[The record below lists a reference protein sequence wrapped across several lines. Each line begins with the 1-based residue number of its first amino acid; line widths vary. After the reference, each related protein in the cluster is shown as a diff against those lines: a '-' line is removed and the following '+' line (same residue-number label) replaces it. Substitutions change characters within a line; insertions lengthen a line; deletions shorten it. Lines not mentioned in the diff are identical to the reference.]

1 MSQVSGSTARDNH
14 GLTHLPWVL
23 ESMGEAV
30 LVLDPHWRVVYA
42 NAAAGR
48 LLLDATADNGRLELA
63 EPASRHRL
71 AKAMA
76 VDEDAFELRLQGRG
90 LWLELRTRRQ
100 DTHLVILARD
110 ITAQRQA
117 QAALAESEH
126 RRQILSN
133 LTSDYAVSYRVG
145 DNGALELEWRVGDF
159 AGVIGHPSEQAP
171 GLAQMMRFVH
181 DDDREQIS
189 AALRRLLGGEP
200 IRDMELRVI
209 DAQGRQRWIRINAR
223 PIRDASGRVVRV
235 VGAVQNVTERKRIE
249 QVLRQ
254 SESWFRQAVEA
265 MAVGVYV
272 TDPRGR
278 LLRCNQRACEMWGRT
293 PPLRDDAQRY
303 CGSSRLLTAMGR
315 DLPHARCA
323 MAHTLRTGEPVHN
336 SEQVIERP
344 DGSQVTV
351 LVNASPVRDD
361 RGRMI
366 GAVNCL
372 VDITEHRRAEQ
383 ALRRSEAR
391 ERARAA
397 ELTALMDS
405 VPAVVFLSHDP
416 RGDRITG
423 SREAYEFLRVPPG
436 GNLSRSAPGAD
447 RPQHFRVFQ
456 NGRETPG
463 DQLPVQRAARGQW
476 VHNEEL
482 EVRFADGSVR
492 HLVGNACPVM
502 DERGDVRGSLAA
514 MIDITDRK
522 AVEQQLRDSQQ
533 QLRITLEAAH
543 VGTWQWDLRRNAIE
557 WSANMEPIH
566 GLAPGSFDG
575 LLGSYMARVHAEDRQ
590 PVRQA
595 IRRALAGRD
604 EYRVEYRYHPDDGST
619 LWMESRG
626 RVVRDQRGE
635 PVRVTGVCINTTE
648 RKRAE
653 QALRDSEQRFRAIF
667 HGAQDPV
674 LVYSVDEAGQPG
686 AFLEVND
693 AAVAFY
699 GYSERQFQSMTV
711 RDLIVSSQIL
721 EHFPDYVQRL
731 RRGESVLAQSAHRRR
746 DGRTV
751 DVEARAHLISLNGV
765 TAILSVVRD
774 ITHHKRQQEQL
785 LSFNELLE
793 REVRH
798 RTEELSRRA
807 TQLQAMAKELT
818 DAEQRERR
826 RLAQL
831 LHDDLQQLLVAARLR
846 LAAARGNGQ
855 GDVAQTIAEAEQLI
869 GQSIETSRS
878 LSTELTPPALHDLG
892 LPAALRWLAR
902 WCRKQ
907 WQLEVEAHCADQANP
922 DDEQVR
928 VLIFTAVRE
937 LLLNVVKHAHARRA
951 QLTLDIEHGQLACV
965 VQDQGEGFDPAQAR
979 PAGSGFGLFSIQQR
993 LELLGGQV
1001 HVDSAPGRGTRVRL
1015 TVPIDNAQA

>member
-1 MSQVSGSTARDNH
+1 MSQVSGSAARDNH

-23 ESMGEAV
+23 ESMAEAV

-48 LLLDATADNGRLELA
+48 LLLDAAAGNGRLKLA
-63 EPASRHRL
+63 EPAARRRL

-76 VDEDAFELRLQGRG
+76 ADEDAFEVRLQGRG

-100 DTHLVILARD
+100 DTHLVVLARD

-117 QAALAESEH
+117 HAALAE
-126 RRQILSN
+126 
-133 LTSDYAVSYRVG
+133 
-145 DNGALELEWRVGDF
+145 
-159 AGVIGHPSEQAP
+159 
-171 GLAQMMRFVH
+171 
-181 DDDREQIS
+181 
-189 AALRRLLGGEP
+189 
-200 IRDMELRVI
+200 
-209 DAQGRQRWIRINAR
+209 
-223 PIRDASGRVVRV
+223 
-235 VGAVQNVTERKRIE
+235 
-249 QVLRQ
+249 
-254 SESWFRQAVEA
+254 
-265 MAVGVYV
+265 
-272 TDPRGR
+272 
-278 LLRCNQRACEMWGRT
+278 
-293 PPLRDDAQRY
+293 
-303 CGSSRLLTAMGR
+303 
-315 DLPHARCA
+315 
-323 MAHTLRTGEPVHN
+323 
-336 SEQVIERP
+336 
-344 DGSQVTV
+344 
-351 LVNASPVRDD
+351 
-361 RGRMI
+361 
-366 GAVNCL
+366 
-372 VDITEHRRAEQ
+372 TEHRRAEQ

-423 SREAYEFLRVPPG
+423 SRKAYEFLRVPPG

-502 DERGDVRGSLAA
+502 GERGDVRGSLAA

-533 QLRITLEAAH
+533 RLRFTLEAAH
-543 VGTWQWDLRRNAIE
+543 VGTWQWDLRGNAIE

-575 LLGSYMARVHAEDRQ
+575 LFESYMARVHAEDRQ

-604 EYRVEYRYHPDDGST
+604 EYRVEYRYHPDDAST

-626 RVVRDQRGE
+626 RVVRDQHGE
-635 PVRVTGVCINTTE
+635 PVQVTGVCINTTE

-674 LVYSVDEAGQPG
+674 LVYSVDEHGQPG

-693 AAVAFY
+693 AALAFY

-731 RRGESVLAQSAHRRR
+731 RRGESVLAQSVHRRR

-807 TQLQAMAKELT
+807 RQLQAMAKELT

-846 LAAARGNGQ
+846 LAAARGHGQ

-878 LSTELTPPALHDLG
+878 LSTELAPPALHDLG

-902 WCRKQ
+902 WCRQQ
-907 WQLEVEAHCADQANP
+907 WRLEVEARCADQANP
-922 DDEQVR
+922 DDQQVR
-928 VLIFTAVRE
+928 VLIFNAVRE
-937 LLLNVVKHAHARRA
+937 LLLNVVKHAHARHA
-951 QLTLDIEHGQLACV
+951 QLVLDIEHGQLTCV
-965 VQDQGEGFDPAQAR
+965 VQDQGEGFDPAQVRAR
-979 PAGSGFGLFSIQQR
+979 QAGSGFGLFSIQQR

-1001 HVDSAPGRGTRVRL
+1001 HVDSAPGRGTQVRL